1 MTVLHTLAGGSVEEM
16 VEDGVNH
23 QTQSLEQQQAF
34 GTATDLD
41 ALASSM
47 QIQEELV
54 RSFVI
59 HTFHFWNSLTFS
71 NETELH
77 CSFLEQCGIV
87 SGTFECGTGRGC
99 CRNGDDDSR
108 HDHR

>member
-1 MTVLHTLAGGSVEEM
+1 MAGGSVEEM

-23 QTQSLEQQQAF
+23 QGQGSLEQQQAF

-59 HTFHFWNSLTFS
+59 QIP
-71 NETELH
+71 
-77 CSFLEQCGIV
+77 FLELFDI
-87 SGTFECGTGRGC
+87 
-99 CRNGDDDSR
+99 
-108 HDHR
+108 

>member
-1 MTVLHTLAGGSVEEM
+1 MEEM

-23 QTQSLEQQQAF
+23 QAQGGLEQQQAF

-54 RSFVI
+54 RN
-59 HTFHFWNSLTFS
+59 FWNSLTFS
-71 NETELH
+71 NETDR
-77 CSFLEQCGIV
+77 FLQFLRTV
-87 SGTFECGTGRGC
+87 
-99 CRNGDDDSR
+99 
-108 HDHR
+108 